1 MQGAART
8 GAERTG
14 SYVSTGSAAATPQM
28 AVHGQAPRAMNKL
41 IEKANVLVE
50 ALPYIRAFAG
60 KTLVIKYG
68 GKAQVDDA
76 LKAGFAEDVVL
87 MKYIGL
93 NPVIVHGGGPQISD
107 MMKRLGKEPRFVDG
121 VRVTDR
127 ETMKIVEMVLGGVIN
142 KEIVELISRHGGRAV
157 GVSGK
162 DGGLITAKRAKA
174 SGGKRVDLGQ
184 VGDVDTIDPQILVDL
199 TSNRYIPV
207 IAPIGVDRD
216 GATYNINA
224 DLVAGAVA
232 RAVKAEKLV
241 VLTDVAGI
249 LDAKGSLVPTLA
261 RKDIQRLIKSGT
273 ITSGMLPKVQACL
286 TAVEGGVAKAHIIDG
301 RVPHALLL
309 EIFTKE
315 GIGTEIIA

>member
-1 MQGAART
+1 
-8 GAERTG
+8 
-14 SYVSTGSAAATPQM
+14 
-28 AVHGQAPRAMNKL
+28 MNRL
-41 IEKANVLVE
+41 IEKADILIE

-60 KTLVIKYG
+60 KTVVIKYG
-68 GKAQVDDA
+68 GHAQVDDG

-87 MKYIGL
+87 MKYIGI

-127 ETMKIVEMVLGGVIN
+127 ETMDIVEMVLGGVIN

-157 GVSGK
+157 GISGK
-162 DGGLITAKRAKA
+162 DGQLITAKPLKA
-174 SGGKRVDLGQ
+174 AGRKRLDLGY
-184 VGDVDTIDPQILVDL
+184 VGEVDAIDARVLIDL
-199 TSNRYIPV
+199 ASNHYIPV
-207 IAPIGVDRD
+207 IAPVGVARD

-232 RAVKAEKLV
+232 RALHAEKLV

-249 LDAKGSLVPTLA
+249 LNAKRALLPTLS
-261 RKDIQRLIKSGT
+261 RKEIQRLIKHGT

-286 TAVEGGVAKAHIIDG
+286 TAVEGGVTKAHIIDG

-315 GIGTEIIA
+315 GVGTEIVA

>member
-1 MQGAART
+1 MK
-8 GAERTG
+8 
-14 SYVSTGSAAATPQM
+14 P
-28 AVHGQAPRAMNKL
+28 L
-41 IEKANVLVE
+41 IEKANTLIE
-50 ALPYIRAFAG
+50 ALPYLRAFAG
-60 KTLVIKYG
+60 KTIVIKYG
-68 GKAQVDDA
+68 GHAQMDET

-87 MKYIGL
+87 MKFIGV
-93 NPVIVHGGGPQISD
+93 NPVVVHGGGPQITD
-107 MMKRLGKEPRFVDG
+107 MMARLGKKPTFVDG

-127 ETMKIVEMVLGGVIN
+127 ETMEIVEMVLGGVIN

-157 GVSGK
+157 GLSGK
-162 DGGLITAKRAKA
+162 DGRLITAKPLKP
-174 SGGKRVDLGQ
+174 SGPKRVDLGQ
-184 VGDVDTIDPQILVDL
+184 VGEVESVDPQLLIDL

-207 IAPIGVDRD
+207 IAPVGVDRD
-216 GATYNINA
+216 GRTYNINA

-232 RAVKAEKLV
+232 RALKAEKLL

-249 LDAKGSLVPTLA
+249 LDAKRALIPTLS
-261 RKDIQRLIKSGT
+261 RKEIQRLIKSGT

>member
-1 MQGAART
+1 
-8 GAERTG
+8 
-14 SYVSTGSAAATPQM
+14 
-28 AVHGQAPRAMNKL
+28 MNKL
-41 IEKANVLVE
+41 IEKANILIE

-68 GKAQVDDA
+68 GHAQLDEA

-121 VRVTDR
+121 VRVTDK
-127 ETMKIVEMVLGGVIN
+127 ETMEIVEMVLGGVIN

-162 DGGLITAKRAKA
+162 DGRLITAKPVKA
-174 SGGKRVDLGQ
+174 AGRKRVDLGQ

-207 IAPIGVDRD
+207 IAPVGVGRD
-216 GATYNINA
+216 GRTYNINA

-232 RAVKAEKLV
+232 RAVQAEKLV
-241 VLTDVAGI
+241 MLTDVAGI
-249 LDAKGSLVPTLA
+249 LNAKGALIPTLS

-315 GIGTEIIA
+315 GIGTEIIS

>member
-1 MQGAART
+1 MKR
-8 GAERTG
+8 
-14 SYVSTGSAAATPQM
+14 
-28 AVHGQAPRAMNKL
+28 L
-41 IEKANVLVE
+41 IEKANTLVE
-50 ALPYIRAFAG
+50 ALPYLRAFAG
-60 KTLVIKYG
+60 KTVVIKYG
-68 GKAQVDDA
+68 GNAQVDEA
-76 LKAGFAEDVVL
+76 LKDGFAEDVVL
-87 MKYIGL
+87 MKYIGVD
-93 NPVIVHGGGPQISD
+93 PIVVHGGGPQISD
-107 MMKRLGKEPRFVDG
+107 MMKRLGKEPKFVDG

-127 ETMKIVEMVLGGVIN
+127 ETMDIVEMVLGGVIN

-157 GVSGK
+157 GLSGK
-162 DGGLITAKRAKA
+162 DGRLITAKPLKPAGA
-174 SGGKRVDLGQ
+174 KRVDLGQ
-184 VGDVDTIDPQILVDL
+184 VGDVDSIDPQLLSDL

-216 GATYNINA
+216 GRTYNINA

-232 RAVKAEKLV
+232 RALKAEKLL
-241 VLTDVAGI
+241 VLTDVTGI
-249 LDAKGSLVPTLA
+249 KDAKGGLIPTLS
-261 RKDIQRLIKSGT
+261 RKEIQRLIKAGT

>member
-1 MQGAART
+1 
-8 GAERTG
+8 
-14 SYVSTGSAAATPQM
+14 
-28 AVHGQAPRAMNKL
+28 MNRL
-41 IEKANVLVE
+41 IEKANILIE

-68 GKAQVDDA
+68 GHAQLDEA

-121 VRVTDR
+121 VRVTDK
-127 ETMKIVEMVLGGVIN
+127 ETMEIVEMVLGGVIN

-162 DGGLITAKRAKA
+162 DGRLITAKPVKA
-174 SGGKRVDLGQ
+174 TGRKRMDLGQ
-184 VGDVDTIDPQILVDL
+184 VGDVDSIDPQILLDL

-207 IAPIGVDRD
+207 IAPIGVGRD
-216 GATYNINA
+216 GRTYNINA

-249 LDAKGSLVPTLA
+249 LNAKGALIPTLS

-315 GIGTEIIA
+315 GIGTEIIS

>member
-1 MQGAART
+1 MK
-8 GAERTG
+8 
-14 SYVSTGSAAATPQM
+14 P
-28 AVHGQAPRAMNKL
+28 L
-41 IEKANVLVE
+41 IEKANTLVE
-50 ALPYIRAFAG
+50 ALPYLRAFAG
-60 KTLVIKYG
+60 KTVVIKYG
-68 GKAQVDDA
+68 GHAQVDEA

-87 MKYIGL
+87 MKYIGV
-93 NPVIVHGGGPQISD
+93 NPVVVHGGGPQITD
-107 MMKRLGKEPRFVDG
+107 MMARLGKKPTFVDG

-127 ETMKIVEMVLGGVIN
+127 ETMEIVEMVLGGVIN

-157 GVSGK
+157 GLSGK
-162 DGGLITAKRAKA
+162 DGRLITAKPLKA
-174 SGGKRVDLGQ
+174 SGPKRVDLGQ
-184 VGDVDTIDPQILVDL
+184 VGEVESVDPQLLIDL

-207 IAPIGVDRD
+207 IAPVGVDRD
-216 GATYNINA
+216 GRTYNINA

-232 RAVKAEKLV
+232 RALKAEKLL

-249 LDAKGSLVPTLA
+249 LDSKRALIPTLS
-261 RKDIQRLIKSGT
+261 RKEIQRLIKAGT

>member
-1 MQGAART
+1 MKR
-8 GAERTG
+8 
-14 SYVSTGSAAATPQM
+14 
-28 AVHGQAPRAMNKL
+28 L
-41 IEKANVLVE
+41 IEKATTLVE

-60 KTLVIKYG
+60 KTVVIKYG
-68 GKAQVDDA
+68 GNAQIDDA

-87 MKYIGL
+87 MKFIGV
-93 NPVIVHGGGPQISD
+93 NPVVVHGGGPQISE

-127 ETMKIVEMVLGGVIN
+127 ETMEIVEMVLGGVIN

-157 GVSGK
+157 GLSGK
-162 DGGLITAKRAKA
+162 DGRLITAKPLKPAGA
-174 SGGKRVDLGQ
+174 KRVDLGQ
-184 VGDVDTIDPQILVDL
+184 VGDVESIDPQLLNGL

-207 IAPIGVDRD
+207 IAPIGVDRK
-216 GATYNINA
+216 GRTYNINA

-232 RAVKAEKLV
+232 RALKAEKLL
-241 VLTDVAGI
+241 VLTDVTGI
-249 LDAKGSLVPTLA
+249 KDATGRLIPTLS
-261 RKDIQRLIKSGT
+261 RKEIQRLIKAGT

>member
-1 MQGAART
+1 MK
-8 GAERTG
+8 
-14 SYVSTGSAAATPQM
+14 S
-28 AVHGQAPRAMNKL
+28 L
-41 IEKANVLVE
+41 IEKANTLVE
-50 ALPYIRAFAG
+50 ALPYLRAFAG
-60 KTLVIKYG
+60 KTVVIKYG
-68 GKAQVDDA
+68 GHAQVEET
-76 LKAGFAEDVVL
+76 LKEGFAEDVVL
-87 MKYIGL
+87 MKYIGV
-93 NPVIVHGGGPQISD
+93 NPVVVHGGGPQISD
-107 MMKRLGKEPRFVDG
+107 MMARLGKKPTFVDG

-127 ETMKIVEMVLGGVIN
+127 ETMQIVEMVLGGVIN
-142 KEIVELISRHGGRAV
+142 KEIVDLISRHGGRAV
-157 GVSGK
+157 GLSGK
-162 DGGLITAKRAKA
+162 DGRLITARRLKP
-174 SGGKRVDLGQ
+174 SGPKRVDVGQ
-184 VGDVDTIDPQILVDL
+184 VGEVESVDPQILVDL

-207 IAPIGVDRD
+207 IAPIGVDRK

-224 DLVAGAVA
+224 DLVAAAVA
-232 RAVKAEKLV
+232 RALKAEKLL

-249 LDAKGSLVPTLA
+249 LDAKRARIPTLS